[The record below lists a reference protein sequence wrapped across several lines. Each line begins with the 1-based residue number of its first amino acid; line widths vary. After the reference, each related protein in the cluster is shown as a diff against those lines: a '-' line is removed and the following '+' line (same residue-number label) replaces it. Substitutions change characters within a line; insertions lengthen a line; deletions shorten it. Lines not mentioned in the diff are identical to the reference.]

1 MRTEEVFDH
10 NKSLKVDDLNSTG
23 IERARLNVLMDI
35 SETLA
40 MLTDLYGAVHGR
52 EIISKQQQQQMQAQ
66 QNQQYTGPQPVPPM
80 NSPRGEQAQMRP
92 VMMENDD
99 PDCNG

>member
-66 QNQQYTGPQPVPPM
+66 QNQQQFTGPRPMPPQVV
-80 NSPRGEQAQMRP
+80 SQEEDPPRQS
-92 VMMENDD
+92 N
-99 PDCNG
+99 PDGNG